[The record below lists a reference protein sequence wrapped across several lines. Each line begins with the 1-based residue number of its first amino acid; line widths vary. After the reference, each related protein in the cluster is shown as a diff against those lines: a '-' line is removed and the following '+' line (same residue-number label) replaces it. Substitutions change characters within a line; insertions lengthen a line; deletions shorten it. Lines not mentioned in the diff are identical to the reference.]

1 MLLVYLLANNYFI
14 SHFITQCSIDA
25 LFGKSFAG
33 RTNIWGF
40 MDDSWITGPFSLFL
54 EKPFVDDQTKGT
66 GVAAGTWCGD
76 NSVGGYFDYPV
87 VVSQTGFAKDNIF
100 SFEMAAGS
108 GPGSFLYT
116 GEYNCETG
124 EIMWGRASTQSG
136 SGSHY
141 EGLLAPNALTC
152 PPLE

>member
-1 MLLVYLLANNYFI
+1 
-14 SHFITQCSIDA
+14 
-25 LFGKSFAG
+25 
-33 RTNIWGF
+33 

-54 EKPFVDDQTKGT
+54 KKPADNVAPITTGT
-66 GVAAGTWCGD
+66 GVAVGQWCGE
-76 NSVGGYFDYPV
+76 NSVPIGFEFSYPV
-87 VVSQTGFAKDNIF
+87 VVSQTGFAKGNIF
-100 SFEMAAGS
+100 SFEMAAGF
-108 GPGSFLYT
+108 SFHYT

-152 PPLE
+152 FED